1 MWFLV
6 APWTHFK
13 NENCGLASTQRT
25 GLHANTNE
33 WNYQWNWLFFFIPSL
48 ETYQKWASTLICCHH
63 LWMPALLIF
72 GIKVSS
78 LCCLCG
84 VGLLWSPDQRRFC
97 PEMTLTES
105 QATKETCFIYLV
117 HTVYNTWLGLH
128 RSDRLWHLLDW
139 WGGQLF
145 AAWQRLREGVLK
157 KLGVLAVT
165 AEKLKFN

>member
-1 MWFLV
+1 MLIPMSE
-6 APWTHFK
+6 A
-13 NENCGLASTQRT
+13 
-25 GLHANTNE
+25 TNE
-33 WNYQWNWLFFFIPSL
+33 TDFFFIPSL

-78 LCCLCG
+78 LCCLSG
-84 VGLLWSPDQRRFC
+84 VGLLWSPDQRRVC

-145 AAWQRLREGVLK
+145 AAWQRLSEGVLK
-157 KLGVLAVT
+157 KTRSFGCHSRKPEVQLTWERKKTLCGL
-165 AEKLKFN
+165 LL